1 MLVTLDPCWQ
11 ARPGGGPGSL
21 GEKAQLLFLG
31 LVHVL
36 LYEKLWPIG
45 VAW

>member
-21 GEKAQLLFLG
+21 GEKAQLLSLG
-31 LVHVL
+31 LVHL
-36 LYEKLWPIG
+36 LLFEKLWLIR